1 MPEFYT
7 YLIASLPM
15 LQFGAKP
22 VYSLER
28 FLEMCRELIPEKDF
42 KFLTSCCSETLL
54 DQPVEQ
60 PTLKQWQ
67 EFETGL
73 RNELVKARAS
83 RKKIDPSKYL
93 RQDGSGE
100 SSLYHIAANS
110 LRIPSPAEAEKFL
123 DQERWKRLE
132 ELSFGHYFDLDALVI
147 YCLKLRILLR
157 WADISGS
164 DKQAQLKRV
173 MELSA
178 KQ

>member
-15 LQFGAKP
+15 LHFGAKP
-22 VYSLER
+22 GYSLER
-28 FLEMCRELIPEKDF
+28 FLEMCRDLIPEEDF
-42 KFLTSCCSETLL
+42 QVLESCCREELL
-54 DQPVEQ
+54 EQPVKQ
-60 PTLKQWQ
+60 PTLGQWR
-67 EFETGL
+67 EFEKGL

-83 RKKIDPSKYL
+83 RRKIDPAKYL

-100 SSLYHIAANS
+100 SGLYHIAGNS
-110 LRIPSPAEAEKFL
+110 LRIPSPVEAEKFL
-123 DQERWKRLE
+123 DQERWKKLE

-173 MELSA
+173 MVLSE
-178 KQ
+178 KH